1 MHGLIE
7 ATSGWSYGGAILSFA
22 FPMLLFIAVMGAL
35 YVEFTKPE
43 LVPGRFH
50 ETEAPVSAT
59 RTVWP
64 AHLARNEPVAGQA
77 EAAGGEEHVAEG
89 IEVQE

>member
-1 MHGLIE
+1 MNGLIE
-7 ATSGWSYGGAILSFA
+7 ASGGWSYGGAILSFA
-22 FPMLLFIAVMGAL
+22 FPMILFIAVMGAL

-50 ETEAPVSAT
+50 ETEEAVSAT
-59 RTVWP
+59 RMVWP

-77 EAAGGEEHVAEG
+77 EAAGGEQRVAEG

>member
-1 MHGLIE
+1 MN
-7 ATSGWSYGGAILSFA
+7 GWTYGGAILSFA
-22 FPMLLFIAVMGAL
+22 FPMILFIAVMGAL
-35 YVEFTKPE
+35 YVEYTKPE

-50 ETEAPVSAT
+50 ETGEPVSAT
-59 RTVWP
+59 RMVSQ
-64 AHLARNEPVAGQA
+64 AHLARNEPVGGQA

>member
-1 MHGLIE
+1 MN
-7 ATSGWSYGGAILSFA
+7 GWTYGGAILSFA
-22 FPMLLFIAVMGAL
+22 FPMILFIAVMGAL
-35 YVEFTKPE
+35 YVEYTKPE
-43 LVPGRFH
+43 LVPGRFR
-50 ETEAPVSAT
+50 ETGEAVSAT
-59 RTVWP
+59 RMVWP